1 MIGRILTETVARL
14 SQDDHV
20 AVLLSGGVD
29 SISVALAAHRLNKKI
44 TAYSFKLDNTNNY
57 DSDKAEEI
65 AKIFKWKYKLIE
77 VPTNN
82 LQDDFLQLVSKF
94 RCKKKTHFECV
105 YPFMYVYP
113 EIKEREVLSGWAAD
127 GYYGISKKAMMHYA
141 KKGQKTRFDEFR
153 NEYFAYNNR
162 AGYNWHKSVA
172 DYYDKKFITPYLT
185 EDVRMFFYDKD
196 WEELN
201 KPFQKHHVVNAFPE
215 FKKFK
220 FKKHINLQL
229 GSGIDKLFE
238 SLLNNRTL
246 NPKGKYKSVSGLCQS
261 WGKKV

>member
-1 MIGRILTETVARL
+1 MF
-14 SQDDHV
+14 
-20 AVLLSGGVD
+20 
-29 SISVALAAHRLNKKI
+29 N
-44 TAYSFKLDNTNNY
+44 
-57 DSDKAEEI
+57 
-65 AKIFKWKYKLIE
+65 
-77 VPTNN
+77 
-82 LQDDFLQLVSKF
+82 
-94 RCKKKTHFECV
+94 
-105 YPFMYVYP
+105 
-113 EIKEREVLSGWAAD
+113 
-127 GYYGISKKAMMHYA
+127 
-141 KKGQKTRFDEFR
+141 
-153 NEYFAYNNR
+153 
-162 AGYNWHKSVA
+162 
-172 DYYDKKFITPYLT
+172 KKFITPYLT

-238 SLLNNRTL
+238 SLLNNNTL